1 MKFMVTA
8 DLDWIMGYL
17 RYGHM
22 EGIVEVDS
30 REELD
35 ELIYTG
41 EIRQFLDIVVDD
53 YRIEDYE
60 TPTDFKVIEVNKN
73 D

>member
-22 EGIVEVDS
+22 EGVVEVDS
-30 REELD
+30 KEELD

-60 TPTDFKVIEVNKN
+60 TPTDFKVTEVSIH

>member
-17 RYGHM
+17 KYGHM
-22 EGIVEVDS
+22 EGVVEAAS
-30 REELD
+30 REELND
-35 ELIYTG
+35 LIRTG
-41 EIRQFLDIVVDD
+41 DIVNFLNIVVDN
-53 YRIEDYE
+53 YRIEDFE
-60 TPTDFKVIEVNKN
+60 TPTEFNVTEVSIH

>member
-8 DLDWIMGYL
+8 ELDWIMGYL

-22 EGIVEVDS
+22 EGIIEADS
-30 REELD
+30 REEID
-35 ELIYTG
+35 ELIRTG
-41 EIRQFLDIVVDD
+41 DIVDFLNIVVDD
-53 YRIEDYE
+53 YRIEDFE
-60 TPTDFKVIEVNKN
+60 TPTEFNVNEVSIH